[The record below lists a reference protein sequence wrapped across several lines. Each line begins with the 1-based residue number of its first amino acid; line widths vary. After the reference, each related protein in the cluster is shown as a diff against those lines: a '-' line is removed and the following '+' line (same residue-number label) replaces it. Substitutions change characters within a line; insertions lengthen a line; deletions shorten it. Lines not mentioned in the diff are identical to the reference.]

1 MKKILSIFL
10 CVIILLCFVACGEK
24 SNTDKQSTEGTNQ
37 SESNSTEN
45 SITNTQSTEST
56 NQNETDSIENTDH
69 NTESTESTNE
79 NGTNNQEIAIFN
91 TKNIKRITF
100 YAYYGSGK
108 GSDVPAEHLGE
119 ITTWLNSFK
128 IDTDREFPDLV
139 PPGTNTIHVE
149 IEYLDG
155 TVVKEGLDTATVDG
169 ITYYIKGDTA
179 PECYEEIVS
188 KTRLN

>member
-1 MKKILSIFL
+1 MKKFLTVFL
-10 CVIILLCFVACGEK
+10 CGIILLCFAACDK
-24 SNTDKQSTEGTNQ
+24 NTNSNIQP
-37 SESNSTEN
+37 
-45 SITNTQSTEST
+45 TEST
-56 NQNETDSIENTDH
+56 NQNDTH
-69 NTESTESTNE
+69 NQAT
-79 NGTNNQEIAIFN
+79 AIFN

-149 IEYLDG
+149 IEYFDG
-155 TVVKEGLDTATVDG
+155 TIVKKGLDTTTVDG
-169 ITYYIKGDTA
+169 ITYYIKGDNS
-179 PECYEEIVS
+179 PECYEEIIS
-188 KTRLN
+188 RTSLN

>member
-45 SITNTQSTEST
+45 SITNTQSPEST

-179 PECYEEIVS
+179 PKSYEEIIS
-188 KTRLN
+188 KTSLN

>member
-69 NTESTESTNE
+69 NTQTTESTNE

-179 PECYEEIVS
+179 PKSYEEIIS
-188 KTRLN
+188 KTSLN

>member
-1 MKKILSIFL
+1 MKKILSVFL

-37 SESNSTEN
+37 SESNSTES
-45 SITNTQSTEST
+45 SITNTQSPEST

-188 KTRLN
+188 KTSLS

>member
-1 MKKILSIFL
+1 MKRILSVFL
-10 CVIILLCFVACGEK
+10 CGIMLLCFAACDK
-24 SNTDKQSTEGTNQ
+24 NTNSNIQP
-37 SESNSTEN
+37 
-45 SITNTQSTEST
+45 
-56 NQNETDSIENTDH
+56 
-69 NTESTESTNE
+69 TESTNE

-119 ITTWLNSFK
+119 ITTWLDSFT
-128 IDTDREFPDLV
+128 IDKEVPELI

-179 PECYEEIVS
+179 PKCYEEIIS
-188 KTRLN
+188 RTSLN

>member
-1 MKKILSIFL
+1 MKKVLSVFL
-10 CVIILLCFVACGEK
+10 CGIMLLCFVACDK
-24 SNTDKQSTEGTNQ
+24 SIVSNTQP
-37 SESNSTEN
+37 
-45 SITNTQSTEST
+45 TEST
-56 NQNETDSIENTDH
+56 GQTD
-69 NTESTESTNE
+69 
-79 NGTNNQEIAIFN
+79 TNNQATAIFN

-139 PPGTNTIHVE
+139 PPGTNTIKVE
-149 IEYLDG
+149 IEYFDG
-155 TVVKEGLDTATVDG
+155 TIVKKGLDTTTVDG

-179 PECYEEIVS
+179 PKCYEEIIS
-188 KTRLN
+188 KTSLN

>member
-10 CVIILLCFVACGEK
+10 CVIILSCFVACGEK

-37 SESNSTEN
+37 SESNSTES
-45 SITNTQSTEST
+45 SITNTQSPEST

-179 PECYEEIVS
+179 PKSYEEIIS
-188 KTRLN
+188 KTSLN